1 MSARASI
8 PRIRPLA
15 AAGPAPAL
23 PPELG
28 AGVWRASALGRMPAR
43 TCPTGFAA
51 LDAAL
56 PGAGWPTQGLSEI
69 LLLPGARCEWRL
81 LAPALAPLVADADA
95 RLFLV
100 APPLPPHAV
109 GLAQL
114 GLPAERLVW
123 LPAAAHAGSPAQ
135 APQASAQASLWAA
148 EQLILANPP
157 GAILAWLP
165 QARPAQIRRLQV
177 HAQGCDA
184 PVFVFRPLA
193 ALREP
198 SAAPLR
204 VTCRLG
210 PGWTLA
216 LRIPKRRGAT
226 CDEELR
232 LAAIPL
238 NWQAV
243 LPPRLCEPGDHGA
256 GPAPQPPSGAMPQ
269 ANPGQPASASGPAT
283 PWHVHLDVT

>member
-1 MSARASI
+1 MH
-8 PRIRPLA
+8 
-15 AAGPAPAL
+15 
-23 PPELG
+23 
-28 AGVWRASALGRMPAR
+28 AR

-69 LLLPGARCEWRL
+69 LQPPGARCEWRL
-81 LAPALAPLVADADA
+81 LAPALAPLLADADA

-135 APQASAQASLWAA
+135 APQASLWAA
-148 EQLILANPP
+148 EQLILATPP

-165 QARPAQIRRLQV
+165 QAGPAQIRRLQV

-184 PVFVFRPLA
+184 PVFVFRPEA
-193 ALREP
+193 ALHEP

-243 LPPRLCEPGDHGA
+243 LPPRLRELEDHGA
-256 GPAPQPPSGAMPQ
+256 GPAPQPPSGAMPP
-269 ANPGQPASASGPAT
+269 ANPAQLASVSGSSAPQRAHLEV
-283 PWHVHLDVT
+283 PWV